1 MDISKDIKT
10 ILKGTLIG
18 FIGKGIFSVIQ
29 LVFSV
34 IVGRFLGPAA
44 LGIYFL
50 GVALNR
56 IGVAGGAFSLNHAAR
71 KFIVLV
77 RDQKTLVSR
86 LLKFFVISSFVATI
100 VMMIIISVPIF
111 PKEFQ
116 IKLSFPF
123 IIAIP
128 FTAWIVLEVGLF
140 QGMKRMFP
148 ATVVQDVMNPLLQL
162 VLFFI
167 LYYMGIGLKAAI
179 YGFLFSRVI
188 SSLVGWIWFKKTS
201 RYFVS
206 ENDAENPTYKE
217 LFKFSYPMMLT
228 LLVNIGILSGIPV
241 LLGIFGTAKDV
252 AFLGTSTRIVM
263 LVNLAIISINGLFGP
278 VISEYFHKNK
288 LKELKVL
295 YQNLTLFLMVLTLP
309 FITACFVFPAE
320 IMGIY
325 GSEFIESKLYLQILA
340 IGQLFNV
347 MVGAA
352 GQILLM
358 TGKSRILLI
367 GSIVGTFLAVI
378 FSIFGFQYF
387 GPVSFAIGSM
397 IGIAVPRIIS
407 FGSILILYKL
417 NPYFKN
423 SYALLILTI
432 LLLIVGQIPFSL
444 FVKVGIW
451 LFFVIG
457 VITVGLNSEIGG
469 IIVSRLKRIIVPS

>member
-1 MDISKDIKT
+1 M
-10 ILKGTLIG
+10 
-18 FIGKGIFSVIQ
+18 
-29 LVFSV
+29 
-34 IVGRFLGPAA
+34 
-44 LGIYFL
+44 
-50 GVALNR
+50 
-56 IGVAGGAFSLNHAAR
+56 
-71 KFIVLV
+71 
-77 RDQKTLVSR
+77 
-86 LLKFFVISSFVATI
+86 
-100 VMMIIISVPIF
+100 
-111 PKEFQ
+111 
-116 IKLSFPF
+116 
-123 IIAIP
+123 
-128 FTAWIVLEVGLF
+128 
-140 QGMKRMFP
+140 
-148 ATVVQDVMNPLLQL
+148 
-162 VLFFI
+162 
-167 LYYMGIGLKAAI
+167 
-179 YGFLFSRVI
+179 
-188 SSLVGWIWFKKTS
+188 
-201 RYFVS
+201 
-206 ENDAENPTYKE
+206 
-217 LFKFSYPMMLT
+217 
-228 LLVNIGILSGIPV
+228 